1 MAEGSGPHSQPPHVV
16 IVGGGF
22 AGLYAAKALKN
33 APLRITLVD
42 RTNYH
47 LFQPLLYQVATAAL
61 SPADVASPIRAILR
75 RQRNVTT
82 LLADVTGIDPER
94 REVILSDQ
102 RLGYD
107 ALILATGARHAY
119 FGHPGWEALAPGL
132 KGIDDALEVHR
143 RVFLAFEA
151 AERETDPERRAALL
165 SFVVVGGGPT
175 GVELAGALGEIAHDA
190 LRRDFR
196 RIDPQQARILL
207 VDGGDRV
214 LRSYSPKLSASA
226 EQQLARLGVTV
237 RTNAR
242 VTAVEPAAVVLAGGE
257 RVPATTVLWAAGVV
271 ASPLGAALGVPLD
284 DAGRVLVESD
294 LSVPGHPEIFVAGD
308 LAALHDR
315 RGEPL
320 PGVCPVAIQEG
331 QAAAANVERL
341 LGGMPTSPFRYRDKG
356 SLATIGRNSGIA
368 DIRGIELSGFIAWLA
383 WLLIHIFF
391 LIGFRNRLLV
401 MLQWGW
407 AYLTHGRGARLITPE
422 WAASEHATVT
432 GTPRGVGIAAK

>member
-1 MAEGSGPHSQPPHVV
+1 MAEAPVPRSSPPHVV

-22 AGLYAAKALKN
+22 SGLYAAKALKN
-33 APLRITLVD
+33 VPVRVTLID

-61 SPADVASPIRAILR
+61 SPANVASPIRAILR

-82 LLADVTGIDPER
+82 LLGDVTGIDADR
-94 REVILSDQ
+94 REVILRDQ
-102 RLGYD
+102 RLPYD

-119 FGHPGWEALAPGL
+119 FGHPEWEALAPDL
-132 KGIDDALEVHR
+132 KGIDDAPEIR
-143 RVFLAFEA
+143 RHVFLAFEA

-196 RIDPQQARILL
+196 RIDPDRTRILL
-207 VDGGDRV
+207 VDSGDRV

-226 EQQLARLGVTV
+226 ERQLARLGVTV
-237 RTNAR
+237 RTHAR
-242 VTAVEPAAVVLAGGE
+242 VAAVEPAAVVLTGGE
-257 RVPATTVLWAAGVV
+257 RIPATTVLWAAGVV
-271 ASPLGAALGVPLD
+271 ASSLGASLGAPLD
-284 DAGRVLVESD
+284 EVGRVLVEPD
-294 LSVPGHPEIFVAGD
+294 LSVPGHPELFVAGD
-308 LAALHDR
+308 LAALNGR
-315 RGEPL
+315 RGEL
-320 PGVCPVAIQEG
+320 LSGVCPVAIQEG
-331 QAAAANVERL
+331 HVAAANVERFL
-341 LGGMPTSPFRYRDKG
+341 RGDPTVPFRYRDKG

-368 DIRGIELSGFIAWLA
+368 DIRGIQLSGFIAWLA

-407 AYLTHGRGARLITPE
+407 AYLIHGRGARLITPE
-422 WAASEHATVT
+422 WAASEHATVI
-432 GTPRGVGIAAK
+432 GTQGVETPAC

>member
-1 MAEGSGPHSQPPHVV
+1 MAEGTGPHSSPPHVV

-82 LLADVTGIDPER
+82 LLANVTGIDPER

-132 KGIDDALEVHR
+132 KGIDDALEVRR

-151 AERETDPERRAALL
+151 AERETDSERRAALL

-175 GVELAGALGEIAHDA
+175 GVELAGALGEIAHDS

-226 EQQLARLGVTV
+226 ERQLARLGVTV

-294 LSVPGHPEIFVAGD
+294 LSVHGHPEIFVVGD

-341 LGGMPTSPFRYRDKG
+341 LGGQPTAPFRYRDKG

-368 DIRGIELSGFIAWLA
+368 EIRGIELSGFVAWLA

-401 MLQWGW
+401 MVQWGW
-407 AYLTHGRGARLITPE
+407 TYLTHGRGARLITPE
-422 WAASEHATVT
+422 WAASEHASAT
-432 GTPRGVGIAAK
+432 GMRGAGVLGD